1 MSDAA
6 MSDDFLIP
14 IGKAKIEREG
24 TDVTLVAHSLCVQKA
39 LEAAQAM
46 EKDGISCEVSNSNFL
61 SYHLKIWFLFQ
72 CFKFT
77 DSVQILMILFAFK
90 CVHIAFKY
98 YM

>member
-24 TDVTLVAHSLCVQKA
+24 TDVTIVAHSLSVQKA

-46 EKDGISCEVSNSNFL
+46 EKDGISCEVS
-61 SYHLKIWFLFQ
+61 
-72 CFKFT
+72 
-77 DSVQILMILFAFK
+77 
-90 CVHIAFKY
+90 
-98 YM
+98 